1 MTTGGG
7 YENHCGTVFSVK
19 YSYPAHPA
27 EERGLYEAYGW
38 TPAFAGMT
46 EVGAV
51 MIVREHLTTPSSY
64 PLWVGS
70 I

>member
-19 YSYPAHPA
+19 YSYPAHPT

-38 TPAFAGMT
+38 TPAFAGT
-46 EVGAV
+46 HGKGEAA
-51 MIVREHLTTPSSY
+51 
-64 PLWVGS
+64 
-70 I
+70 